1 MKNYEKL
8 LVHSKLFCGIRET
21 DLESMLECLGP
32 VQREYRKGEYIYY
45 AGEHITSAG
54 MVLRGCVHVLKEDYW
69 GNRTI
74 LAEISA
80 GQLFGEAYACAGR
93 KEPAVGVVAAADC
106 AVLFLNMQRVLS
118 LCSSACVFHTRL
130 IQNLITVLADKNVYL
145 TDKIEY
151 LSRRRLRDKV
161 LSYLSDMAK
170 EQGGREFSIPFNRQE
185 LADYLS
191 VDRSALS
198 SELCKLRDEKI
209 LEFKKNHFRFL

>member
-1 MKNYEKL
+1 M
-8 LVHSKLFCGIRET
+8 
-21 DLESMLECLGP
+21 
-32 VQREYRKGEYIYY
+32 
-45 AGEHITSAG
+45 
-54 MVLRGCVHVLKEDYW
+54 
-69 GNRTI
+69 
-74 LAEISA
+74 
-80 GQLFGEAYACAGR
+80 
-93 KEPAVGVVAAADC
+93 
-106 AVLFLNMQRVLS
+106 NMQRVLS

-170 EQGGREFSIPFNRQE
+170 KQGGREFSIPFNRQE

-198 SELCKLRDEKI
+198 NELCKLRDEKI